1 MSERLLKIE
10 DVARDYLQIA
20 RTRVYELV
28 GSGEIESIV
37 IGRSR
42 RVPESAV
49 QAYIDRLSPIGD
61 GECPGRSGGGHSR
74 GLGSPHRA

>member
-49 QAYIDRLSPIGD
+49 QAYIDRQRAEQSGD
-61 GECPGRSGGGHSR
+61 PAAEPNR
-74 GLGSPHRA
+74 

>member
-1 MSERLLKIE
+1 MAERLLRVE

-28 GSGEIESIV
+28 ASGEIASIV

-42 RVPESAV
+42 RIPESAV
-49 QAYIDRLSPIGD
+49 QAFIDRQRTEQADDRTS
-61 GECPGRSGGGHSR
+61 
-74 GLGSPHRA
+74 